1 MKRRLAIWAL
11 PGVIAS
17 GLLLSGA
24 GGASG
29 LGGMR
34 AAQADELSSFAGRDA
49 AGLTASGHVRNAART
64 HSDTRVRAGFARN
77 TTVARGDDGSLVLG
91 VSYVVD
97 KEQQT
102 LGGHFSQGTHGDA
115 AFFNHIWTEI
125 SGGDDDREL
134 RVGGGFTSGEGGPRP
149 RFETRTRD
157 RRGVSAARAESGTE
171 APR

>member
-1 MKRRLAIWAL
+1 MKRRLANWAL
-11 PGVIAS
+11 PGVIAG
-17 GLLLSGA
+17 GLWLSGA
-24 GGASG
+24 GSVSE

-34 AAQADELSSFAGRDA
+34 AAQAEELSSFASRDA

-64 HSDTRVRAGFARN
+64 HSDTRARAGFARN

-102 LGGHFSQGTHGDA
+102 LGGHFTQGTHGDA
-115 AFFNHIWTEI
+115 AFFNHVWTEI
-125 SGGDDDREL
+125 SGGGDDREL

-157 RRGVSAARAESGTE
+157 RRGVSAVRAESGAE
-171 APR
+171 SPH